1 MSLTVYLTEMRP
13 LDIYVDNITHNL
25 TEMARAAGLYEF
37 LWRPDEL
44 GLTKASELIR
54 PLGAGLAALLA
65 DPHHFRL
72 LEPSNGW
79 GSYESLVEFV
89 TDYLAACEAHPDA
102 TLEVS
107 R

>member
-13 LDIYVDNITHNL
+13 LDIYEGNITHNL
-25 TEMARAAGLYEF
+25 AEMAKAAGIYEV
-37 LWRPDEL
+37 LWRPEEL
-44 GLTKASELIR
+44 GMGTARELIR
-54 PLGAGLAALLA
+54 PLRAGLAALRA
-65 DPHHFRL
+65 DPAHFRL

-89 TDYLAACEAHPDA
+89 TDYLAACEIHPNA